1 MMSPGLAVAPLL
13 AALVMGIVPA
23 SASTAPQTPR
33 QTEADGYTRYELLEP
48 GSGKFRIIYEV
59 TATTPGATAYFNP
72 IREGSVATDERVLDP
87 ATGRPLRF
95 EVVDGEAAARGGI
108 SGAEPDS
115 HFIRVTLA
123 RPVPANGEGRIV
135 IDKTYEDQKSYYREG
150 DLIVFDR
157 SLGVKRNSV
166 VLPPSYELVS
176 SNYPAQ
182 VLREPDGRLSVSF
195 WNITPAPAPLLIKAR
210 PGRATH
216 ATPGHINERARPRR
230 RARS

>member
-72 IREGSVATDERVLDP
+72 IRQGSVATDDRALDP

-95 EVVDGEAAARGGI
+95 EVVDGVVAARGGI
-108 SGAEPDS
+108 REAAPDS
-115 HFIRVTLA
+115 HFIASLLR
-123 RPVPANGEGRIV
+123 GRCRR
-135 IDKTYEDQKSYYREG
+135 T
-150 DLIVFDR
+150 
-157 SLGVKRNSV
+157 
-166 VLPPSYELVS
+166 
-176 SNYPAQ
+176 A
-182 VLREPDGRLSVSF
+182 
-195 WNITPAPAPLLIKAR
+195 KA
-210 PGRATH
+210 GY
-216 ATPGHINERARPRR
+216 
-230 RARS
+230 